1 MWFGRLG
8 RGRGVGGGGSVPPTP
23 HLTSPLRGERDELG
37 KGGGVGGRGVGV
49 GGSCLRRNDG
59 WGRRNDGEGERWVE
73 GLLGGGEGEGW
84 GGDLEGDLVVGAPV
98 VGAGEAGFQRLVVG
112 QGYPDQLVVAVVL
125 ACGDAG

>member
-1 MWFGRLG
+1 M
-8 RGRGVGGGGSVPPTP
+8 
-23 HLTSPLRGERDELG
+23 G

-49 GGSCLRRNDG
+49 GGSCLRRND
-59 WGRRNDGEGERWVE
+59 
-73 GLLGGGEGEGW
+73 GEGEGW

-112 QGYPDQLVVAVVL
+112 QGYLDQLVVAVVL